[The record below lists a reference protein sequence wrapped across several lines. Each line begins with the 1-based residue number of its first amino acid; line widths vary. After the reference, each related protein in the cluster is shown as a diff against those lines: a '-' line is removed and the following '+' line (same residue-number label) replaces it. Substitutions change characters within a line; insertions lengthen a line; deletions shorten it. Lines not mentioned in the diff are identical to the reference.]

1 MITATNSIP
10 NVNKHVKASHV
21 TIWPPPYYRAS
32 RLLPSCAVQN
42 SVTTPCMIVYH
53 TFVLLKRV
61 FGQKLLYTCYT
72 IYLIEHQH
80 KWKTSC
86 YLAFYLR
93 SVIYAVYG
101 LSDNICCSVHALLW
115 TFPCLSI
122 LVRLRLPRLGQPAEI
137 SIQRWTFCKD
147 IALLMI
153 GRGVVDWI
161 VGYCLVHNKKVNCA
175 FYNRN
180 QSKKQS

>member
-1 MITATNSIP
+1 MLSCP
-10 NVNKHVKASHV
+10 V
-21 TIWPPPYYRAS
+21 RFFRS
-32 RLLPSCAVQN
+32 RRGN
-42 SVTTPCMIVYH
+42 
-53 TFVLLKRV
+53 F
-61 FGQKLLYTCYT
+61 
-72 IYLIEHQH
+72 
-80 KWKTSC
+80 
-86 YLAFYLR
+86 FYLFKKLTVYGLSDNICC
-93 SVIYAVYG
+93 SVHTLLWTFPCLSILVRLRLPRLGQPAEISIQRWTFCKDIVSSGGLERCCCPWGSESVYG

-147 IALLMI
+147 IVLLVVW
-153 GRGVVDWI
+153 RGVVDWI

>member
-1 MITATNSIP
+1 MITATNSMP

-101 LSDNICCSVHALLW
+101 LSDNICCSVHTLLW
-115 TFPCLSI
+115 TVAARIFVALDFVQLHKI
-122 LVRLRLPRLGQPAEI
+122 RLPQ
-137 SIQRWTFCKD
+137 SIQRWTFCKE
-147 IALLMI
+147 IALLRITEML
-153 GRGVVDWI
+153 WQ
-161 VGYCLVHNKKVNCA
+161 A
-175 FYNRN
+175 E
-180 QSKKQS
+180 